1 MGASVFS
8 SAKVFPVET
17 FGESKDIELR
27 VYKVEVVAWRTTK
40 YGVLALVKGMAV
52 VCEGLDLRAVLRQAG
67 S

>member
-27 VYKVEVVAWRTTK
+27 VYKVEVVAWRTAE
-40 YGVLALVKGMAV
+40 YGVLALVEGVAV
-52 VCEGLDLRAVLRQAG
+52 VREGPDLGAVSR
-67 S
+67 